1 MSRALAAMLMA
12 VFAVAPYTG
21 RAQDESSYSGSNR
34 GGRTQQDIIR
44 EREQACSGLK
54 GEARS
59 ECLANY
65 VGPTRDKPSGAWK
78 RPPNPPRPQGRN

>member
-1 MSRALAAMLMA
+1 MPRVSVAMLIA
-12 VFAVAPYTG
+12 AFACAPYPVLADDDSPYT
-21 RAQDESSYSGSNR
+21 AKPKS
-34 GGRTQQDIIR
+34 QQDIIR
-44 EREQACSGLK
+44 EREQACQGLK

-78 RPPNPPRPQGRN
+78 RPPNPPRPQGRT